1 MCYMYDGCAC
11 SACSVPTKAV
21 QPLMYWYFCLT
32 KPLNLKPRMQLG
44 ILTTLSIILCGKL
57 VKSSC
62 IYAKDVNLVL
72 TSKGWD
78 DILEDLFSEETT
90 IN

>member
-1 MCYMYDGCAC
+1 
-11 SACSVPTKAV
+11 
-21 QPLMYWYFCLT
+21 
-32 KPLNLKPRMQLG
+32 MQLG

-72 TSKGWD
+72 TGKGWD
-78 DILEDLFSEETT
+78 DILEDLFSVETT
-90 IN
+90 INELSRGTGVSQNVPMLNTHCSSTKPLFQ

>member
-1 MCYMYDGCAC
+1 
-11 SACSVPTKAV
+11 
-21 QPLMYWYFCLT
+21 
-32 KPLNLKPRMQLG
+32 MQLG
-44 ILTTLSIILCGKL
+44 VLTTLSVILCGKL